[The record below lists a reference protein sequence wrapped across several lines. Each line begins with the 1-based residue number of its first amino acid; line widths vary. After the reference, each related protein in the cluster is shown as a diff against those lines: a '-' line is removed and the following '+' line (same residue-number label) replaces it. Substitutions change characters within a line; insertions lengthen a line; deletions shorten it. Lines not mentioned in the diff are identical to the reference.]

1 MQHYLDVLFSISRW
15 IRGAV
20 RRGQCSHRLGVGR
33 WCVPSFKALHAGG
46 HQPRSV
52 SPVGM
57 NPRKLIQRT
66 VVDQHSTWNL
76 WECWHAGHIPC
87 PLTEIQHFHAGT
99 GFFTMQEDI
108 RRKDPVGAVPV
119 DPVLKIPWKWF
130 SPLQVE
136 ALLKKIIFCSSF
148 SSLSSRVVSAC
159 VSLLIW
165 PLISVPMLNLLPLFH
180 AALFHF
186 VPSFAEITHTTV
198 FPGGNNWL

>member
-1 MQHYLDVLFSISRW
+1 MQHYLNALFSISRW
-15 IRGAV
+15 ICGAV
-20 RRGQCSHRLGVGR
+20 RRGQCSHRVGVGR

-136 ALLKKIIFCSSF
+136 ALLKKRNIIDHGCIQTHLKMTWNFLIFCSSF
-148 SSLSSRVVSAC
+148 SSLSSCVV
-159 VSLLIW
+159 
-165 PLISVPMLNLLPLFH
+165 PLCLC
-180 AALFHF
+180 
-186 VPSFAEITHTTV
+186 
-198 FPGGNNWL
+198 